1 MFSTNSSRPQ
11 PHVVQQNALSLC
23 RYTSC
28 GETSPPFSWRG
39 VTESWWLAAERRG
52 RDPSLMVCLVRACV
66 CARHAILCLSPC
78 CRTGQLYSLW
88 SVPTTRYYSVPVTVL
103 MALRP
108 PQPAA
113 RNTRACRGVRVGGS
127 SLSSHPRS
135 GARVRVAVR
144 VQACI
149 PRRPRVRGVRLD
161 CHQQVLLR
169 NPAADAGAWRH
180 CRANPS
186 SRGSVRRLRSA
197 VPGSGCQHRALPA
210 C

>member
-127 SLSSHPRS
+127 SLSSHPRP

-180 CRANPS
+180 CRANPC
-186 SRGSVRRLRSA
+186 SRGSV
-197 VPGSGCQHRALPA
+197 
-210 C
+210 